1 MLETIFFNNR
11 CIGMNCRDYFKSIN
25 HSKHRLAATYKEA
38 DYEQNRKE
46 KILITEE

>member
-1 MLETIFFNNR
+1 MS
-11 CIGMNCRDYFKSIN
+11 CRDYLKSKSIN